1 VETIHAE
8 NERTLI
14 VAKLESRRGV
24 TAAAEIV
31 AVDGIDAVL
40 VTSGDLSVDLGVPGE
55 GDHPLV
61 RDAMEQVLQNLF
73 NSWQGRRMRGFD
85 PALVGNVYTTDT
97 GSSSILGTL
106 VYLVTLSN
114 RDSIN
119 RGHETEG
126 ADHD

>member
-1 VETIHAE
+1 VGTIHAE

-61 RDAMEQVLQNLF
+61 RDAMEQVLQICLTHGKAAACAV
-73 NSWQGRRMRGFD
+73 SIRR
-85 PALVGNVYTTDT
+85 LVGNVYTTDT